1 MSGMNGHPRGTKLK
15 AGDLLPG
22 FWVTLP
28 SDQPGGTWSRIER
41 LTLPDGPVEL
51 STRSPDGPIT
61 TMITLVEAVEYR
73 ERWRV
78 MWEGDDD

>member
-1 MSGMNGHPRGTKLK
+1 M
-15 AGDLLPG
+15 
-22 FWVTLP
+22 
-28 SDQPGGTWSRIER
+28 SRIER

-51 STRSPDGPIT
+51 STANPDGPIT
-61 TMITLVEAVEYR
+61 TMITLDEAVEYR